1 MQDAVQDREVSADE
15 KRKALA
21 SILESRTFQRA
32 AKLQDFLRFVCE
44 RATDSGA
51 AAVVHEQDIGRAVY
65 RRGDDYYPA
74 EDNIVRVEARHLR
87 CKLEDFYSKEGA
99 GLPVIVRIPKGAY
112 IPEFERRLPVVEP
125 APAAPPEPPESAPPG
140 NPPRTRAVFGR
151 IAIATVMLLLIAL
164 SAALFR
170 QNRLLESRLESSRAG
185 ALAGPLW
192 PRLFDDHHNTFV
204 ALADSGLALVQNI
217 LKRRLALSDY
227 LKRQP
232 GALVQFN
239 EPMSEAERA
248 AIVAGSPHLTSFTSV
263 RFVSSLLGL
272 PGIVRSRLIVR
283 SARDLNPLD
292 FKGNHII
299 LIGSARSNP
308 WVELF
313 ESKLSFRYEYDHARS
328 RAFIRNVSP
337 RQGELRLYRVGGE
350 DGKSSE
356 IYSTLALLPNL
367 SGDGNVLMVYG
378 TGTEGTES
386 AWEMLFD
393 PQLMSKLVSELN
405 LTNTGKNRFF
415 EVFLRSSRVGNTSTG
430 VEIVAH
436 RIVQ

>member
-1 MQDAVQDREVSADE
+1 
-15 KRKALA
+15 
-21 SILESRTFQRA
+21 
-32 AKLQDFLRFVCE
+32 
-44 RATDSGA
+44 
-51 AAVVHEQDIGRAVY
+51 
-65 RRGDDYYPA
+65 
-74 EDNIVRVEARHLR
+74 
-87 CKLEDFYSKEGA
+87 
-99 GLPVIVRIPKGAY
+99 
-112 IPEFERRLPVVEP
+112 
-125 APAAPPEPPESAPPG
+125 
-140 NPPRTRAVFGR
+140 
-151 IAIATVMLLLIAL
+151 
-164 SAALFR
+164 
-170 QNRLLESRLESSRAG
+170 
-185 ALAGPLW
+185 
-192 PRLFDDHHNTFV
+192 
-204 ALADSGLALVQNI
+204 
-217 LKRRLALSDY
+217 
-227 LKRQP
+227 
-232 GALVQFN
+232 
-239 EPMSEAERA
+239 MSEAERA

>member
-1 MQDAVQDREVSADE
+1 MQDAVQDQEVSADE

-32 AKLQDFLRFVCE
+32 ARLQDFLRFVCE
-44 RATDSGA
+44 RTTDSEA
-51 AAVVHEQDIGRAVY
+51 AALVREQDIGRAVY
-65 RRGDDYYPA
+65 QRGDDYSPA

-87 CKLEDFYSKEGA
+87 LRLEDFYREEGA

-112 IPEFERRLPVVEP
+112 IPEFERRLPVPEP
-125 APAAPPEPPESAPPG
+125 EPAAPPEPPESAPPG

-151 IAIATVMLLLIAL
+151 IAIATAMLLLIAL

-170 QNRLLESRLESSRAG
+170 QNRLLESRLESSPAN
-185 ALAGPLW
+185 ALAGPIW
-192 PRLFDDHHNTFV
+192 PRLFDGHHNTYV
-204 ALADSGLALVQNI
+204 ALADSGFVLVQDV

-232 GALVQFN
+232 GAVVRFN

-248 AIVAGSPHLTSFTSV
+248 AIVAGSPRLTSVTSV
-263 RFVSSLLGL
+263 RFVENLLGL
-272 PGIVRSRLIVR
+272 PSTFRSRLTVR

-299 LIGSARSNP
+299 LIGSVRSNP
-308 WVELF
+308 CVELF
-313 ESKLSFRYEYDHARS
+313 EPKLCFRYEYDHARAQ
-328 RAFIRNVSP
+328 AFIRNVSP
-337 RQGELRLYRVGGE
+337 QSGELPLYRVGGG

-367 SGDGNVLMVYG
+367 SGDGNVLLVYG
-378 TGTEGTES
+378 TGIEGTES
-386 AWEMLFD
+386 AWEMLFN

-405 LTNTGKNRFF
+405 LTNTGKNQFF
-415 EVFLRSSRVGNTSTG
+415 EVLLKSSRVGNTSNG
-430 VEIVAH
+430 VEIVAR
-436 RIVQ
+436 RIVP